1 MNTKIIGIKDF
12 RANISNYIDKA
23 RKGDKRYVVMNR
35 NKPLFEI
42 KPFEED
48 KEIEDIFFD
57 ILKSKDDIKNGR
69 LYSQDNILKEF
80 A

>member
-1 MNTKIIGIKDF
+1 MTTKIIGIKDF
-12 RANISNYIDKA
+12 RTNISNYVKKA
-23 RKGDKRYVVMNR
+23 RLGNVRYIVMNR

-42 KPFEED
+42 KPFSENEEL
-48 KEIEDIFFD
+48 ENIFSD
-57 ILKSKDDIKNGR
+57 ILKAKNDIKKGR

>member
-12 RANISNYIDKA
+12 RSNISNYVEKA

-42 KPFEED
+42 KPFEKN
-48 KEIEDIFFD
+48 KELEEVFYD
-57 ILKSKDDIKNGR
+57 ILKAKDDIKNNR
-69 LYSQDNILKEF
+69 LYSQKDILRDF